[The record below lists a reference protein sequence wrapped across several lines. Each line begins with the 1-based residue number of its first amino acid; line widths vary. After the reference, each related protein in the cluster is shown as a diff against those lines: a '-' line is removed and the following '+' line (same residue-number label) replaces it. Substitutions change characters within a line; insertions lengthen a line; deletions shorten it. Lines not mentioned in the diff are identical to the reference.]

1 MPCAVAQ
8 QRLKMHPR
16 KAHSSCSLGFPLIT
30 YSLGTER
37 ERKQDPGPWVLLKAT
52 LRSNWE

>member
-16 KAHSSCSLGFPLIT
+16 EVHSSCSLGFPLIT